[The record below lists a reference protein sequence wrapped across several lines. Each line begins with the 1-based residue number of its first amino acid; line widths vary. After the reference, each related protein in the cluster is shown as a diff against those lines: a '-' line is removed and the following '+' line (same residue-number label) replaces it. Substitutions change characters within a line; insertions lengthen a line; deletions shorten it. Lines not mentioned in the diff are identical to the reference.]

1 MQAPSGRDNASH
13 YPNSTEGRTK
23 QWTQNQMQN
32 LTWSRNRAW
41 LAGVPKELPGA
52 RQGCGLH
59 LTRQELWG
67 LQNRTH
73 KNTQFLVVKEKNYQ
87 QPTCSRAGQLP
98 SFSQTGCCVAL
109 HSCCCHWL
117 PAPARGHTEPDS
129 SGQVVSCSVQEKWS
143 LGKGKGQQ
151 CSPALLSP
159 ATPHLHHPC
168 RERWL
173 HKEGQPPKQ
182 L

>member
-73 KNTQFLVVKEKNYQ
+73 KNTQFIVVKEKNYQ

-109 HSCCCHWL
+109 HSCCCCRGP

-129 SGQVVSCSVQEKWS
+129 SGQVVSCSARREVELRGRQGS
-143 LGKGKGQQ
+143 AMLS
-151 CSPALLSP
+151 CTSVPSYPSSPSP
-159 ATPHLHHPC
+159 M
-168 RERWL
+168 
-173 HKEGQPPKQ
+173 
-182 L
+182 